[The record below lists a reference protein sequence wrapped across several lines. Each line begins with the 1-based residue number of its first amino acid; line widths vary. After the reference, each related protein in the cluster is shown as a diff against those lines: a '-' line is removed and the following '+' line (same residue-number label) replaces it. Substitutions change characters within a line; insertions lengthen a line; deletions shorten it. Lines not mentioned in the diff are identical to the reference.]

1 MTPDLLRLALLA
13 ELHHEPAHGYA
24 LVSRLDAL
32 GLDVPTTAT
41 GGLYRH
47 LRALADDGLVE
58 SVWDTPNRGP
68 ARRTYSL
75 TPAGEECLVRERK
88 ALHDYGVLV
97 QKVFQRIPRSL

>member
-24 LVSRLDAL
+24 LVSRLHAL
-32 GLDVPTTAT
+32 GLDIPTTT
-41 GGLYRH
+41 GNLYRS
-47 LRALADDGLVE
+47 LRRLVDDGLID
-58 SVWDTPNRGP
+58 SVWDTPNKGP

-75 TPAGEECLVRERK
+75 TQAGEEYLVRERK

-97 QKVFQRIPRSL
+97 QKVLQRIPRSL